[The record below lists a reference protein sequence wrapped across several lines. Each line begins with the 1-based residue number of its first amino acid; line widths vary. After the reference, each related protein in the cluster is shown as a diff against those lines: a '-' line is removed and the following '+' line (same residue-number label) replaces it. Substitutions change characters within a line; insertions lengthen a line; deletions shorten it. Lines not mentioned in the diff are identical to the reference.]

1 MDHVARRLRI
11 RARASLLIAAAGIVN
26 LVSALTPSLRA
37 RLHWLLAVLPLGIP
51 QGAAAGVAL
60 AGILLCVLAAAV
72 RRGNR
77 RAWGIALGLLA
88 ISAVLH
94 LLKGLDVE
102 ESALTA
108 GVAAYLVVHRQSFR
122 TRSDERRTRVALL
135 LLAAGAA
142 VTFLTALAGVEL
154 LPGPLGR
161 LPFPRAV
168 LAVVSRMAGIPTPPL
183 SDTLDY
189 FLTPVLATLGAAI
202 VVVAAWLALR
212 PAVDRRHHD
221 RSDHRRA
228 RRIVAR
234 YGADSLAYFAL
245 RHDKRWFFWGDTVV
259 AYAVFGSVCL
269 VSPDPVGPPAE
280 RQAAWLAFR
289 GFADEQ
295 GWALAVLGA
304 AEDWL
309 PVYRASGMRE
319 MYIGDEAVV
328 DCMRFSLEG
337 GRFKSLRQAVNR
349 IARYGYRARFYNPA
363 YLDPALRAQLS
374 RLAASS
380 RRGKA
385 ERGFSMTL
393 GRLFDPDDTG
403 LLLTVVFGPDG
414 RPAAFC
420 QFVPAPGIGGWSLDV
435 MRRDRGP
442 HPNGLL
448 DFAIVETIRYM
459 RERGERGLALNF
471 ATMRAVL
478 ARETGN
484 DLAARTQ
491 RWLLTRLSA
500 SMQIESL
507 WHYNAKFDPD
517 WRPRY
522 ACYDA
527 RDRIVPAALAVARA
541 ESFWELPVVGRFIAA
556 T

>member
-1 MDHVARRLRI
+1 VARH
-11 RARASLLIAAAGIVN
+11 G
-26 LVSALTPSLRA
+26 T
-37 RLHWLLAVLPLGIP
+37 
-51 QGAAAGVAL
+51 
-60 AGILLCVLAAAV
+60 
-72 RRGNR
+72 
-77 RAWGIALGLLA
+77 
-88 ISAVLH
+88 
-94 LLKGLDVE
+94 
-102 ESALTA
+102 
-108 GVAAYLVVHRQSFR
+108 
-122 TRSDERRTRVALL
+122 
-135 LLAAGAA
+135 
-142 VTFLTALAGVEL
+142 
-154 LPGPLGR
+154 
-161 LPFPRAV
+161 
-168 LAVVSRMAGIPTPPL
+168 
-183 SDTLDY
+183 
-189 FLTPVLATLGAAI
+189 
-202 VVVAAWLALR
+202 
-212 PAVDRRHHD
+212 
-221 RSDHRRA
+221 
-228 RRIVAR
+228 
-234 YGADSLAYFAL
+234 DSLAYFAL
-245 RHDKRWFFWGDTVV
+245 RDDKRWFFWGDTVV
-259 AYAVFGSVCL
+259 AYRVFGSVCL
-269 VSPDPVGPPAE
+269 VSPDPVGPVPE

-295 GWALAVLGA
+295 GWALAVLAA
-304 AEDWL
+304 AEEWL
-309 PVYRASGMRE
+309 PIYRASGMRE

-328 DCMRFSLEG
+328 DCLRFSLEG
-337 GRFKSLRQAVNR
+337 GRFKGLRQAVNR

-363 YLDPALRAQLS
+363 HLDPSLRAQLA
-374 RLAASS
+374 RLVASS
-380 RRGKA
+380 RRGEA

-403 LLLTVVFGPDG
+403 LLLTVVFAPDG
-414 RPAAFC
+414 RPVAFC

-459 RERGERGLALNF
+459 RERGRRGLALNF

-478 ARETGN
+478 AHEAGD

-507 WHYNAKFDPD
+507 WRYNAKFDPD

-541 ESFWELPVVGRFIAA
+541 ESFWELPVVGRFLQP